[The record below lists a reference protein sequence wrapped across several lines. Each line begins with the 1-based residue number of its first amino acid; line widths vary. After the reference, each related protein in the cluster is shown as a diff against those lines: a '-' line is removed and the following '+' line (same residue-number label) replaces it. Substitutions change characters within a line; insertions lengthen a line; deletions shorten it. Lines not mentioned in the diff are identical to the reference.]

1 MAMSGGTERLV
12 KTSKANYGKD
22 GDINLY
28 VYYKSTQDTA
38 NNKSTVYCGMYVKTP
53 STSYDIGSWTDSRG
67 SYVGTTS
74 NTFNGT
80 IPNFAG
86 TRWLVEN
93 KSFTV
98 NHDSE
103 GKATA
108 TIYWKWGVNS
118 PWGGYEVPS
127 GSFTITLPQIAR
139 ASTISSVH
147 SGIDFGT
154 STKITWQP
162 KSSSFY
168 YKVRLSLGSWNNTS
182 AALYPGSTKDY
193 TYTATIPY
201 EAINQLSSGAT
212 SGNVTATLYTYSDK
226 ACSKQVGDADVSND
240 IYVHVPDNDTTKPT
254 VNMTLSPVN
263 VTGKEWS
270 GLYVQGLS
278 RVKATFAGSGK
289 YGATVSSYKMN
300 VNGKDYSSPY
310 TSPVLNADGSY
321 TVTGYATD
329 SRGNTGI
336 ERESITVIPY
346 GKPRILPHSDERE
359 IVCGRCNSN
368 GTLNESGTHLRIKAM
383 RSYSKIMS
391 GSKQCNFCDFS
402 YRLKESGDNYS
413 SWKSILGRGNAETDS
428 VDVTLDSEDEV
439 YLEPTVSY
447 SVQLRLLDDVGKE
460 HIETF
465 VVPTIDVD
473 FNLKEGGGGAA
484 FGKYAERDNAVE
496 LADDWDLVMKGEV
509 VADFVIEQGTSGIWS
524 YRKWNS
530 GRCELYGCHQAKVA
544 IDQQVGGVC
553 YSGTIRVDLPFTVY
567 DMTTIV
573 DCNDVY
579 IWASTITSAAS
590 EGANSMIYLLV
601 RGATQPATKE
611 WTSYIHTTGRW
622 K

>member
-1 MAMSGGTERLV
+1 MAMTGGTAKLV

-38 NNKSTVYCGMYVKTP
+38 NNKSTVYCGMYVTTP

-118 PWGGYEVPS
+118 PWGGYENPS
-127 GSFTITLPQIAR
+127 GSFSITLPQIAR
-139 ASTISSVH
+139 ASTITQTVST
-147 SGIDFGT
+147 DFG
-154 STKITWQP
+154 SKGQVKWYP
-162 KSSSFY
+162 MSSSFY
-168 YKVRLSLGSWNNTS
+168 YKVKLSLGNWNDTSNAIYPNT
-182 AALYPGSTKDY
+182 TKEY
-193 TYTATIPY
+193 TYTTPIIPY
-201 EAINQLSSGAT
+201 EAAEQIASNLTGADV
-212 SGNVTATLYTYSDK
+212 SVTLYTYSDS
-226 ACSKQVGDADVSND
+226 ACTKQIGTADTDSFYVS
-240 IYVHVPDNDTTKPT
+240 VPDNAETKPT

-278 RVKATFAGSGK
+278 RVKATFSGSGK

-329 SRGNTGI
+329 SRGSTGI
-336 ERESITVIPY
+336 EKKSITVIPY
-346 GKPRILPHSDERE
+346 GKPRILSHSGESE
-359 IVCGRCNSN
+359 VVCGRCNSN
-368 GTLNESGTHLRIKAM
+368 GTLDESGTHLRIKAM

-402 YRLKESGDNYS
+402 YRLKASGGSYS
-413 SWKSILGRGNAETDS
+413 SWKSILGRGSTETDS
-428 VDVTLDSEDEV
+428 VDVTLDSEDGV

-465 VVPTIDVD
+465 TVPTIDVD

-484 FGKYAERDNAVE
+484 FGKYAERAKAVE
-496 LADDWDLVMKGEV
+496 LADDWDLVMKGAA

-579 IWASTITSAAS
+579 IWASTITSMAS